1 MAREVIAVSNAEMQ
15 VTLAM
20 ASVAKLV
27 EHKIVARDS
36 QIRRRFSALVQVTS
50 RYKRIRRRDED
61 CEYMRR
67 QASVPETFRWQN
79 KPKTRSAES
88 GSEASSLRYVRK
100 PQENVR
106 WVSRVPETSRVWE
119 ERG

>member
-1 MAREVIAVSNAEMQ
+1 MAREVIAVRNVEMQ
-15 VTLAM
+15 VTSAM

-27 EHKIVARDS
+27 SHKIVARDS

-79 KPKTRSAES
+79 KPKTRSPECV
-88 GSEASSLRYVRK
+88 SEAGGLRHVRK
-100 PQENVR
+100 R
-106 WVSRVPETSRVWE
+106 
-119 ERG
+119 

>member
-1 MAREVIAVSNAEMQ
+1 MAREVSSVRNAEMQ
-15 VTLAM
+15 VTPAM

-27 EHKIVARDS
+27 SHKIVARDS
-36 QIRRRFSALVQVTS
+36 QIRTRFSALVQVTS

-79 KPKTRSAES
+79 KPKTRSPES
-88 GSEASSLRYVRK
+88 VSEASGLRYVRN
-100 PQENVR
+100 QQGTVR
-106 WVSRVPETSRVWE
+106 WVFRVPETSRVWE

>member
-36 QIRRRFSALVQVTS
+36 QTRMRFSALVQVTS

-79 KPKTRSAES
+79 KPKTRSPECV
-88 GSEASSLRYVRK
+88 SEASGLRYVRK
-100 PQENVR
+100 R
-106 WVSRVPETSRVWE
+106 
-119 ERG
+119 

>member
-1 MAREVIAVSNAEMQ
+1 MAREVIAVSNADMQ

-36 QIRRRFSALVQVTS
+36 QTRMRFSALVQVTS

-67 QASVPETFRWQN
+67 QASVPETFR
-79 KPKTRSAES
+79 
-88 GSEASSLRYVRK
+88 
-100 PQENVR
+100 
-106 WVSRVPETSRVWE
+106 
-119 ERG
+119 

>member
-36 QIRRRFSALVQVTS
+36 QTRMRFSALVQVTS

-67 QASVPETFRWQN
+67 QASIPETFR
-79 KPKTRSAES
+79 
-88 GSEASSLRYVRK
+88 
-100 PQENVR
+100 
-106 WVSRVPETSRVWE
+106 
-119 ERG
+119 